1 MTIIHGMSNADY
13 HAHHAIGSSGLKLF
27 SRSPAHYYAAYL
39 DPNRPQRQPTA
50 AMKLGTATH
59 CAILEPERFNAE
71 YDAMPEG
78 LDRRTKEGKQAYADL
93 LASGAEILAS
103 DDMALVMNMARA
115 FRDNATSRAL
125 FERKHVVEQSIFAEV
140 NGVACKCRPD
150 FMTADGMMVMV
161 MDVKTTSDASP
172 EAFGKS
178 AWSLGY
184 HIQAAFYRRV
194 IQSATGITPD
204 FIFGCVESDRP
215 YLTAYYTVPQYL
227 LDYADGVID
236 ALLERYAEC
245 LRSGIWHGYI
255 AEIEPQELSV
265 PGYAQR
271 IIEQD
276 GIEDWEISHV

>member
-1 MTIIHGMSNADY
+1 MTNEDY
-13 HAHHAIGSSGLKLF
+13 HADTSAISASGLKLF
-27 SRSPAHYYAAYL
+27 ARSPAHYYAAYL
-39 DPNRPQRQPTA
+39 DPNRIERSPTP
-50 AMKLGTATH
+50 AMRVGTATH
-59 CAILEPERFNAE
+59 CAILEPERFSAE
-71 YDAMPEG
+71 YIALPEG
-78 LDRRTKEGKQAYADL
+78 LDRRTKEGKHAYADL
-93 LASGAEILAS
+93 LATGAELLTS
-103 DDMALVMNMARA
+103 DDMSLVVNMACA

-125 FERKHVVEQSIFAEV
+125 FDRKHVVEQSIFAEV

-150 FMTADGMMVMV
+150 FMTADGLMV

-172 EAFGKS
+172 ESFGKS

-236 ALLERYAEC
+236 ALLEQYAEC

-276 GIEDWEISHV
+276 GIEDWEIIHV

>member
-1 MTIIHGMSNADY
+1 MTNEDY
-13 HAHHAIGSSGLKLF
+13 HADTSAISASGLKLF
-27 SRSPAHYYAAYL
+27 ARSPAHYYAAYL
-39 DPNRPQRQPTA
+39 DPNRIERSPTP
-50 AMKLGTATH
+50 AMRVGTATH
-59 CAILEPERFNAE
+59 CAILEPERFSAE
-71 YDAMPEG
+71 YIALPEG

-93 LASGAEILAS
+93 LSTGAELLTS
-103 DDMALVMNMARA
+103 DDMSLVVNMACA

-125 FERKHVVEQSIFAEV
+125 FDRKHVVEQSIFAEV

-150 FMTADGMMVMV
+150 FMTADGLMV

-172 EAFGKS
+172 ESFGKS
-178 AWSLGY
+178 AWSIGY

-236 ALLERYAEC
+236 ALLEQYAEC

-276 GIEDWEISHV
+276 GIEDWEIIHV

>member
-1 MTIIHGMSNADY
+1 MNNAEY
-13 HAHHAIGSSGLKLF
+13 HADTSAISASGLKLF
-27 SRSPAHYYAAYL
+27 MRSPAHYYAAYL
-39 DPNRPQRQPTA
+39 DPNRIERSPTP
-50 AMKLGTATH
+50 AMRVGTATH
-59 CAILEPERFNAE
+59 CAILEPERFSAE
-71 YDAMPEG
+71 YIALTEG

-93 LASGAEILAS
+93 LATGAELLTS
-103 DDMALVMNMARA
+103 DDMSLVVNMACA

-125 FERKHVVEQSIFAEV
+125 FDRKHVVEQSIFAEV

-150 FMTADGMMVMV
+150 FMTADGLMV

-172 EAFGKS
+172 ESFGKS

-194 IQSATGITPD
+194 IQSATGITPE

-236 ALLERYAEC
+236 ALLEQYAEC

>member
-1 MTIIHGMSNADY
+1 MTNEDY
-13 HAHHAIGSSGLKLF
+13 HADTSAISASGLKLF
-27 SRSPAHYYAAYL
+27 ARSPAHYYAAYL
-39 DPNRPQRQPTA
+39 DPNRIERSPTP
-50 AMKLGTATH
+50 AMRVGTATH
-59 CAILEPERFNAE
+59 CAILEPERFSAE
-71 YDAMPEG
+71 YIALPEG

-93 LASGAEILAS
+93 LSTGAELLTS
-103 DDMALVMNMARA
+103 DDMSLVVNMACA

-125 FERKHVVEQSIFAEV
+125 FDRKHVVEQSIFAEV

-150 FMTADGMMVMV
+150 FMTADGLMV

-172 EAFGKS
+172 ESFGKS

-236 ALLERYAEC
+236 ALLEQYAEC

-276 GIEDWEISHV
+276 GIEDWEIIHV

>member
-1 MTIIHGMSNADY
+1 MTNEDY
-13 HAHHAIGSSGLKLF
+13 HADTSAISASGLKLF
-27 SRSPAHYYAAYL
+27 ARSPAHYYAAYL
-39 DPNRPQRQPTA
+39 DPNRIERSPTP
-50 AMKLGTATH
+50 AMRVGTATH
-59 CAILEPERFNAE
+59 CAILEPERFSAE
-71 YDAMPEG
+71 YIALPEG

-93 LASGAEILAS
+93 LSTGAELLTS
-103 DDMALVMNMARA
+103 DDMSLVVNMACA

-125 FERKHVVEQSIFAEV
+125 FDRKHVVEQSIFAKV

-150 FMTADGMMVMV
+150 FMTADGLMV

-172 EAFGKS
+172 ESFGKS

-236 ALLERYAEC
+236 ALLEQYAEC

-276 GIEDWEISHV
+276 GIEDWEIIHV

>member
-1 MTIIHGMSNADY
+1 MTNEDY
-13 HAHHAIGSSGLKLF
+13 HADTSAISASGLKLF
-27 SRSPAHYYAAYL
+27 ARSPAHYYAAYL
-39 DPNRPQRQPTA
+39 DPNRIERSPTP
-50 AMKLGTATH
+50 AMRVGTATH
-59 CAILEPERFNAE
+59 CAILEPERFSAE
-71 YDAMPEG
+71 YIALPEG

-93 LASGAEILAS
+93 LATGAELLTS
-103 DDMALVMNMARA
+103 DDMSLVVNMACA

-125 FERKHVVEQSIFAEV
+125 FDRKHVVEQSIFAEV

-150 FMTADGMMVMV
+150 FMTADGLMV

-172 EAFGKS
+172 ESFGKS
-178 AWSLGY
+178 AWSIGY

-236 ALLERYAEC
+236 ALLEQYAEC

-276 GIEDWEISHV
+276 GIEDWEIIHV

>member
-1 MTIIHGMSNADY
+1 MNNKQY
-13 HAHHAIGSSGLKLF
+13 HADTSAISASGLKLF
-27 SRSPAHYYAAYL
+27 AHSPAHYYAAYL
-39 DPNRPQRQPTA
+39 DPNRIERSPTP
-50 AMKLGTATH
+50 AMRVGTATH
-59 CAILEPERFNAE
+59 CAILEPERFSAE
-71 YDAMPEG
+71 YIALPEG

-93 LASGAEILAS
+93 LATGAELLTS
-103 DDMALVMNMARA
+103 DDMSLVVNMACA

-125 FERKHVVEQSIFAEV
+125 FDRKHVVEQSIFAEV

-150 FMTADGMMVMV
+150 FMTADGLMV

-172 EAFGKS
+172 ESFGKS

-194 IQSATGITPD
+194 IQSATGITPE

-236 ALLERYAEC
+236 ALLEQYAEC

>member
-1 MTIIHGMSNADY
+1 MTNEDY
-13 HAHHAIGSSGLKLF
+13 HADTSAISASGLKLF
-27 SRSPAHYYAAYL
+27 ARSPAHYYAAYL
-39 DPNRPQRQPTA
+39 DPNRIERSPTP
-50 AMKLGTATH
+50 AMRVGTATH
-59 CAILEPERFNAE
+59 CAILEPERFSAE
-71 YDAMPEG
+71 YIALPEG

-93 LASGAEILAS
+93 LSTGAELLTS
-103 DDMALVMNMARA
+103 DDMSLVVNMACA

-125 FERKHVVEQSIFAEV
+125 FDRKHVVEQSIFAEV

-150 FMTADGMMVMV
+150 FMTADGLMV

-172 EAFGKS
+172 ESFGKS
-178 AWSLGY
+178 AWSIGY

-204 FIFGCVESDRP
+204 FIFGCVESDSP

-236 ALLERYAEC
+236 ALLEQYAEC

-276 GIEDWEISHV
+276 GIEDWEIIHV

>member
-1 MTIIHGMSNADY
+1 MNAKDY
-13 HAHHAIGSSGLKLF
+13 HADTSAISASGLKLF
-27 SRSPAHYYAAYL
+27 ARSPAHYYAAYL
-39 DPNRPQRQPTA
+39 DPNRIERQPTA

-59 CAILEPERFNAE
+59 CAILEPDRFNAE
-71 YDAMPEG
+71 YIALPDG
-78 LDRRTKEGKQAYADL
+78 LDRRTKEGRQTYDDL
-93 LASGAEILAS
+93 LATGAELLTS
-103 DDMALVMNMARA
+103 DDMSLVMNMACS
-115 FRDNATSRAL
+115 FRDNFTSRAL
-125 FERKHVVEQSIFAEV
+125 FDRNHVVEQSIFAEV

-150 FMTADGMMVMV
+150 FMTADGLMV

-276 GIEDWEISHV
+276 GIEDWEISHVE

>member
-1 MTIIHGMSNADY
+1 MTNEDY
-13 HAHHAIGSSGLKLF
+13 HADTSAISASGLKLF
-27 SRSPAHYYAAYL
+27 ARSPAHYYAAYL
-39 DPNRPQRQPTA
+39 DPNRIERSPTP
-50 AMKLGTATH
+50 AMRVGTATH
-59 CAILEPERFNAE
+59 CAILEPERFSAE
-71 YDAMPEG
+71 YIALPEG

-93 LASGAEILAS
+93 LATGAELLTS
-103 DDMALVMNMARA
+103 DDMSLVVNMACA

-125 FERKHVVEQSIFAEV
+125 FDRKHVVEQSIFAEV

-150 FMTADGMMVMV
+150 FMTADGLMV

-172 EAFGKS
+172 ESFGKS

-236 ALLERYAEC
+236 ALLEQYAEC

-276 GIEDWEISHV
+276 GIEDWEIIHV

>member
-1 MTIIHGMSNADY
+1 MTNEDY
-13 HAHHAIGSSGLKLF
+13 HADTSAISASGLKLF
-27 SRSPAHYYAAYL
+27 ARSPAHYYAAYL
-39 DPNRPQRQPTA
+39 DPNRIERSPTP
-50 AMKLGTATH
+50 AMRVGTATH
-59 CAILEPERFNAE
+59 CAILEPERFSAE
-71 YDAMPEG
+71 YIALPEG
-78 LDRRTKEGKQAYADL
+78 IDRRTKEGKQAYADL
-93 LASGAEILAS
+93 LATGAELLTS
-103 DDMALVMNMARA
+103 DDMSLVVNMACA

-125 FERKHVVEQSIFAEV
+125 FDRKHVVEQSIFAEV

-150 FMTADGMMVMV
+150 FMTADGLMV

-172 EAFGKS
+172 ESFGKS
-178 AWSLGY
+178 AWSIGY

-236 ALLERYAEC
+236 ALLEQYAEC

-276 GIEDWEISHV
+276 GIEDWEIIHV